1 MIYELLAYI
10 LIACWIVILGFYLLT
25 LAAIIMIEKMFHVKH
40 RKEEKHGQL
49 KNSNHIKTNHTEH
62 DQSEELEKHDQEL

>member
-10 LIACWIVILGFYLLT
+10 LIACWVVILGFYLLT
-25 LAAIIMIEKMFHVKH
+25 LFAIVMIERLFHI

-49 KNSNHIKTNHTEH
+49 KNSNHIKTNHTKH

>member
-10 LIACWIVILGFYLLT
+10 LIACWAVCLGFYLFT
-25 LAAIIMIEKMFHVKH
+25 LIAIVMIERLFHI
-40 RKEEKHGQL
+40 RKEEKNGQF
-49 KNSNHIKTNHTEH
+49 KNSNHIKTNNTEH

>member
-10 LIACWIVILGFYLLT
+10 LIACWIVILGFYLVT
-25 LAAIIMIEKMFHVKH
+25 LFAIAMIEKLFHI
-40 RKEEKHGQL
+40 RKEEKHGQF
-49 KNSNHIKTNHTEH
+49 KNSNNIKTSHTEH

>member
-10 LIACWIVILGFYLLT
+10 LIACWTVCLGFYLFT
-25 LAAIIMIEKMFHVKH
+25 LFAIVMIEKLFHI

-62 DQSEELEKHDQEL
+62 DQSEELKKHNQEL

>member
-10 LIACWIVILGFYLLT
+10 LIACWLVILGFYLLT
-25 LAAIIMIEKMFHVKH
+25 LFAIVMIERLFHI